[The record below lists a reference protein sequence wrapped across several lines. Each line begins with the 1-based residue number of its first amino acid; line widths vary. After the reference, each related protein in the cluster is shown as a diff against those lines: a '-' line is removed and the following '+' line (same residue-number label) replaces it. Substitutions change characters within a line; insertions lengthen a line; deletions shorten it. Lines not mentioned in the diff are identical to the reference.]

1 MTQIFCL
8 ASPARLSAAPVE
20 VDRWTFRM
28 PAQCDRLAGGYNAC
42 RHTINSTPWAFSTM
56 LCDNPEPLAAVFL
69 VKSPVS
75 LSVSLSHVL
84 LWEQACIGDDV
95 FGTEGTEAACCS
107 RGVPGLIG
115 SIDSIEVRVALDSP
129 FDVTKSVFIIRFE
142 LDRLRLAQLPDCD
155 SNCCLLS
162 FTLPFKRTRFWRSA
176 GESDAAPPIVT
187 SSEY

>member
-1 MTQIFCL
+1 
-8 ASPARLSAAPVE
+8 
-20 VDRWTFRM
+20 M